1 MDYRTSSKKNLF
13 KKFEKDINIQL
24 NIVKK
29 KREMYN
35 RTEATKITDKPSR
48 SKDKKSKQRGD
59 RESSEKNKENNDSHS
74 LKSSMS
80 SSSSSSSSS
89 SESSSN
95 SSDSDE
101 SKTSEGREEDDEETS
116 YVDLSD
122 EDIKE
127 NKTSENANRK
137 QPTMKKF
144 SLNLMKFT
152 VRLFDGSGSGSHAT
166 NNRRGLVDKR
176 ALSLDQSNCMWP

>member
-1 MDYRTSSKKNLF
+1 M
-13 KKFEKDINIQL
+13 
-24 NIVKK
+24 
-29 KREMYN
+29 
-35 RTEATKITDKPSR
+35 
-48 SKDKKSKQRGD
+48 
-59 RESSEKNKENNDSHS
+59 
-74 LKSSMS
+74 
-80 SSSSSSSSS
+80 SSSSSSSS

-95 SSDSDE
+95 SSSFDSDEE

-127 NKTSENANRK
+127 NKTSENDNRK

-152 VRLFDGSGSGSHAT
+152 VRLFDGSGSGSGSHAT